1 MHVVVLTAFFPQARV
16 LSLNADTGAVAAL
29 DHLYL
34 LPSLPAASS
43 GKTNTN
49 KNSNKNNKQKKNK
62 SKDEGID
69 EEAVGEVI
77 VDAARGVIYAHTLA
91 VPPQDLQRA
100 PKVHHL
106 HIVNMSIRLE
116 TVVQVVSTTCCSIRF
131 LCFSLFFR
139 TF

>member
-1 MHVVVLTAFFPQARV
+1 MLLILSFGACHCAHCVLPQARV

-34 LPSLPAASS
+34 LSSLPAASS
-43 GKTNTN
+43 GKTNAN

-106 HIVNMSIRLE
+106 HDCCYYGYRE
-116 TVVQVVSTTCCSIRF
+116 HVS
-131 LCFSLFFR
+131 
-139 TF
+139 